1 MSETI
6 PESEVRSAM
15 AELDKVRGDL
25 MQRPGVTAVDVGLR
39 HRGGELIQ
47 ELAIRVH
54 VRRKLSAEEL
64 DEDQLLPEKLG
75 RFPVDV
81 IEAAYEPQEPL
92 PESGEALPPEAEEVR
107 PSAPG
112 IPESND

>member
-6 PESEVRSAM
+6 PESEVQSAI
-15 AELDKVRGDL
+15 AELDKVRDDL

-39 HRGGELIQ
+39 YRGGELTQ

-54 VRRKLSAEEL
+54 VRRKLPAEVL
-64 DEDQLLPEKLG
+64 DEDKLLPEKLG
-75 RFPVDV
+75 RFRVDV

-92 PESGEALPPEAEEVR
+92 PESGEALPPEAEEVEL
-107 PSAPG
+107 PAPG
-112 IPESND
+112 VPESND